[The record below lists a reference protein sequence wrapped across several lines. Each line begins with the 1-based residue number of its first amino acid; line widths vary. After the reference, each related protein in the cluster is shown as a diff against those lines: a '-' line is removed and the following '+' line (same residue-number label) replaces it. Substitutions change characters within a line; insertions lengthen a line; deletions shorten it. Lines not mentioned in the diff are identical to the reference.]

1 MIHVS
6 DTMIRRIDGLDLAQ
20 TARELGYTLLEW
32 DDGFL
37 IPEKEVYLKDNKFV
51 HASSSRGVAVDD
63 LRQNYYATHFHAA
76 ARVTT
81 KSKNN

>member
-6 DTMIRRIDGLDLAQ
+6 DTMIRRIDGLDLAE

-37 IPEKEVYLKDNKFV
+37 IPEKEVYLKDNKWY
-51 HASSSRGVAVDD
+51 SLESRVSGRALSFLCMVCKMSFAEIF
-63 LRQNYYATHFHAA
+63 RRYGGQ
-76 ARVTT
+76 
-81 KSKNN
+81 